1 MSKYQKLLLG
11 AILGRVS
18 TILLVL
24 LGIILMPKD
33 QHPLL
38 IGLVVCFLGAI
49 GWGQI
54 QKIIDY
60 LAMDRIEFI
69 RQIKWERE
77 Q

>member
-1 MSKYQKLLLG
+1 MSKYKRLLLG

-18 TILLVL
+18 TVLLVL
-24 LGIILMPKD
+24 LGIILMPKN
-33 QHPLL
+33 QHPLI
-38 IGLVVCFLGAI
+38 IGIVVCFLGAI

-69 RQIKWERE
+69 RQIKWERNR
-77 Q
+77 